1 MKTEMLPPFC
11 PKRPHFH
18 LAVTTAVEAAPR
30 AITIMVLI
38 QYSILQLSENVYVP
52 SVSPRYK
59 LDVLVQSTSTWP
71 LFHNSIGFPN
81 GSGFGYGNFLI
92 PRVEKAP
99 KISPQ
104 EETLASQEP

>member
-1 MKTEMLPPFC
+1 MLPPFC

-30 AITIMVLI
+30 AIAIMVLNTKF
-38 QYSILQLSENVYVP
+38 YTTAENVYVL

-81 GSGFGYGNFLI
+81 GSGFRYGNFLI
-92 PRVEKAP
+92 PRVEKTS
-99 KISPQ
+99 KN
-104 EETLASQEP
+104 